1 MKENWSENEKKKRY
15 LMSYRWAKKQEERIL
30 EEIRELRMDKMFPSA
45 VNDGMPKGSEQRDL
59 SDYAAKLDE
68 LIEELKEERL
78 EKIKRLQS
86 IERVIKEIDNEDAQ
100 TILWLRYIDGLR
112 WEEVCVAINYEWAQM
127 HRIHARALREIKIND
142 DTK

>member
-30 EEIRELRMDKMFPSA
+30 EEIQALRMDKMFPSV

-59 SDYAAKLDE
+59 SDYAVKLDE
-68 LIEELKEERL
+68 LIQELKEERL

-100 TILWLRYIDGLR
+100 TILRLRYINGLR

-127 HRIHARALREIKIND
+127 HRIHGRALREIKIND

>member
-30 EEIRELRMDKMFPSA
+30 EEIQELRMDKMFPSV

-59 SDYAAKLDE
+59 SDYAVKLDE
-68 LIEELKEERL
+68 LIQELKEERL

-100 TILWLRYIDGLR
+100 TIMWLRYIDGLK

-127 HRIHARALREIKIND
+127 HRIHGKALREIKIND

>member
-30 EEIRELRMDKMFPSA
+30 EEIQTLRMDKMFPST

-100 TILWLRYIDGLR
+100 TILRLRYIDGLR

-127 HRIHARALREIKIND
+127 HRIHARALKEIKIND

>member
-1 MKENWSENEKKKRY
+1 MKENWTENEKKKRY
-15 LMSYRWAKKQEERIL
+15 LMSYRWAKKREERIL
-30 EEIRELRMDKMFPSA
+30 EEIQALRMDKMFPSI

-68 LIEELKEERL
+68 LIQELKEERL
-78 EKIKRLQS
+78 EKVKRLSDIEKS
-86 IERVIKEIDNEDAQ
+86 IRQLKNEDAQ
-100 TILWLRYIDGLR
+100 IIMRLRYIDGLK

>member
-30 EEIRELRMDKMFPSA
+30 EEIQTLRMDKMFPST

-59 SDYAAKLDE
+59 SDYVAKLDE
-68 LIEELKEERL
+68 LIQELKEERL

-100 TILWLRYIDGLR
+100 TILRLRYIDGLR

>member
-30 EEIRELRMDKMFPSA
+30 EEIRALRMDKMFPST

-68 LIEELKEERL
+68 LIQELKEERL

-100 TILWLRYIDGLR
+100 TILRLRYIDGLR

>member
-30 EEIRELRMDKMFPSA
+30 EEIQELRMDKMFPSV

-59 SDYAAKLDE
+59 SDYAVKLDE
-68 LIEELKEERL
+68 LIQELKKERL
-78 EKIKRLQS
+78 EKVRKLKNIEKS
-86 IERVIKEIDNEDAQ
+86 IRDLNSEDAQ
-100 TILWLRYIDGLR
+100 TIMRLRYIDGLK

-127 HRIHARALREIKIND
+127 HRIHGKALREIKIND

>member
-15 LMSYRWAKKQEERIL
+15 LMSYRWAKKQEEKII
-30 EEIRELRMDKMFPSA
+30 EEIQALRMDKMFPST

-59 SDYAAKLDE
+59 SDYAMKLDE
-68 LIEELKEERL
+68 LIQELKEERL
-78 EKIKRLQS
+78 EKLRRFKNIEKS
-86 IERVIKEIDNEDAQ
+86 IRDLNSEDAQ
-100 TILWLRYIDGLR
+100 TIMWLRYIDGLK

-127 HRIHARALREIKIND
+127 HRIHARALRKIKIND

>member
-15 LMSYRWAKKQEERIL
+15 LMSYRWAKKREERIL
-30 EEIRELRMDKMFPSA
+30 EEIQALRMDKMFPST

-59 SDYAAKLDE
+59 SDYAVKLDE
-68 LIEELKEERL
+68 LIQELKEERL
-78 EKIKRLQS
+78 EKVKRLSDIEKS
-86 IERVIKEIDNEDAQ
+86 IRDLKSEDAQ
-100 TILWLRYIDGLR
+100 TIMQLRYIDGLK

>member
-1 MKENWSENEKKKRY
+1 
-15 LMSYRWAKKQEERIL
+15 MSYRWAKKQEERIL
-30 EEIRELRMDKMFPSA
+30 EEIRALRMDKMFPST

-68 LIEELKEERL
+68 LIQELKEERL

-100 TILWLRYIDGLR
+100 TILRLRYIDGLR

>member
-1 MKENWSENEKKKRY
+1 MKEKWSENEEKKRY

-30 EEIRELRMDKMFPSA
+30 EEIQALRMDKMFPSA

-68 LIEELKEERL
+68 LIQELKEERL

-100 TILWLRYIDGLR
+100 TILRLRYIDGLR

>member
-30 EEIRELRMDKMFPSA
+30 EEIQALRMDKMFPSA

-68 LIEELKEERL
+68 LIQELKEERL

-100 TILWLRYIDGLR
+100 TILRLRYIDGLR
-112 WEEVCVAINYEWAQM
+112 WEEVCVTINYEWAQM
-127 HRIHARALREIKIND
+127 HRIHAKALREIKIND

>member
-30 EEIRELRMDKMFPSA
+30 EEIQELRMDKMFPST

-68 LIEELKEERL
+68 LIQELKEERL

-100 TILWLRYIDGLR
+100 TILRLRYIDGLK
-112 WEEVCVAINYEWAQM
+112 WEEVCVSINYEWAQM
-127 HRIHARALREIKIND
+127 HRIHERALREIKIND

>member
-1 MKENWSENEKKKRY
+1 
-15 LMSYRWAKKQEERIL
+15 MSYRWAKKQEERIL
-30 EEIRELRMDKMFPSA
+30 EEIQALRMDKMFPSA

-59 SDYAAKLDE
+59 SDYAVKLDE
-68 LIEELKEERL
+68 LIQELKEERL
-78 EKIKRLQS
+78 EKVKRLSDIEKS
-86 IERVIKEIDNEDAQ
+86 IRDLKSEDAQ
-100 TILWLRYIDGLR
+100 TIMQLRYIDGLK

>member
-15 LMSYRWAKKQEERIL
+15 LMSYWWAKKQEERIL
-30 EEIRELRMDKMFPSA
+30 EEIQALRMDKMFPST

-68 LIEELKEERL
+68 LIQELKEERL

-100 TILWLRYIDGLR
+100 TILRLRYIDGLR

>member
-30 EEIRELRMDKMFPSA
+30 GEIQALRMDKMFPSA

-59 SDYAAKLDE
+59 SDYAVKLDE
-68 LIEELKEERL
+68 LIQELKKERL

-100 TILWLRYIDGLR
+100 TILRLRYIDGLR

-127 HRIHARALREIKIND
+127 HRIHASALREIKIND

>member
-1 MKENWSENEKKKRY
+1 
-15 LMSYRWAKKQEERIL
+15 MSYRWAKKREERIL
-30 EEIRELRMDKMFPSA
+30 EEIQALRMDKMFPSI

-68 LIEELKEERL
+68 LIQELKEERL
-78 EKIKRLQS
+78 EKVKRLSDIEKS
-86 IERVIKEIDNEDAQ
+86 IRQLKNEDAQ
-100 TILWLRYIDGLR
+100 IIMRLRYIDGLK

>member
-30 EEIRELRMDKMFPSA
+30 GEIQALRMDKMFPSA

-59 SDYAAKLDE
+59 SDYAVKLDE
-68 LIEELKEERL
+68 LIQELKKERL

-100 TILWLRYIDGLR
+100 TILRLRYIDGLR

>member
-30 EEIRELRMDKMFPSA
+30 EEIQTLRMDKMFPSA

-59 SDYAAKLDE
+59 SDYAVKLDE
-68 LIEELKEERL
+68 LIQELKEERL

-100 TILWLRYIDGLR
+100 TILRLRYIDGLR

>member
-30 EEIRELRMDKMFPSA
+30 EEIQTLRMDKMFPSA

-59 SDYAAKLDE
+59 SDYAVKLDE
-68 LIEELKEERL
+68 LIQELKEERL
-78 EKIKRLQS
+78 EKVQRLSDIEKS
-86 IERVIKEIDNEDAQ
+86 IRQLKNEDAQ
-100 TILWLRYIDGLR
+100 TIMQLRYIDGLK

>member
-30 EEIRELRMDKMFPSA
+30 EEIRALRMDKMFPSA

-68 LIEELKEERL
+68 LIQELKKERL

-100 TILWLRYIDGLR
+100 TILRLRYIDGLR
-112 WEEVCVAINYEWAQM
+112 WEEVSVAIN
-127 HRIHARALREIKIND
+127 
-142 DTK
+142 

>member
-30 EEIRELRMDKMFPSA
+30 EEIQALRMDKMFPSTA
-45 VNDGMPKGSEQRDL
+45 NDGMPKWSEQRDL

-68 LIEELKEERL
+68 LIQELKEERL

-100 TILWLRYIDGLR
+100 TILRLRYIDGLR

>member
-1 MKENWSENEKKKRY
+1 
-15 LMSYRWAKKQEERIL
+15 MSYRWAKKQEERIL
-30 EEIRELRMDKMFPSA
+30 EEIQVLRMDKMFPST

-68 LIEELKEERL
+68 LIQELKEERL
-78 EKIKRLQS
+78 ERVKRLSDIEKS
-86 IERVIKEIDNEDAQ
+86 IRQLKNEDAQ
-100 TILWLRYIDGLR
+100 MIMRLRYIDGLK

>member
-30 EEIRELRMDKMFPSA
+30 EEIQELRMDKMFPST

-59 SDYAAKLDE
+59 SDYAVRLDE
-68 LIEELKEERL
+68 LIQELKEERL
-78 EKIKRLQS
+78 RKVKRLRN
-86 IERVIKEIDNEDAQ
+86 IERAIKELDNEDMQ
-100 TILWLRYIDGLR
+100 TVLRLRYIDGLK

>member
-100 TILWLRYIDGLR
+100 TILRLRYIDGLR

>member
-1 MKENWSENEKKKRY
+1 
-15 LMSYRWAKKQEERIL
+15 MSYRWAKKQEERIL

-68 LIEELKEERL
+68 LIQELKEERL

-86 IERVIKEIDNEDAQ
+86 IERVIKELDNEDMQ
-100 TILWLRYIDGLR
+100 TILRLRYIDGLK

>member
-15 LMSYRWAKKQEERIL
+15 LMSYRWAKKREERIL
-30 EEIRELRMDKMFPSA
+30 EEIQALRMDKMFPSI

-68 LIEELKEERL
+68 LIQELKEERL
-78 EKIKRLQS
+78 EKVKRLSDIEKS
-86 IERVIKEIDNEDAQ
+86 IRQLKNEDAQ
-100 TILWLRYIDGLR
+100 IIMRLRYIDGLK

>member
-1 MKENWSENEKKKRY
+1 MKKNWSENEKKKRY

-30 EEIRELRMDKMFPSA
+30 EEIQELRMDKMFPSA

-68 LIEELKEERL
+68 LIQELKEERL

-86 IERVIKEIDNEDAQ
+86 IERVIKELDNEDMQ
-100 TILWLRYIDGLR
+100 TILRLRYIDGLK

>member
-30 EEIRELRMDKMFPSA
+30 DEIQTLRMDKMFPST

-68 LIEELKEERL
+68 LIQELKDERL
-78 EKIKRLQS
+78 EKVKRLSDIQKS
-86 IERVIKEIDNEDAQ
+86 IRDVENDDEQ
-100 TILWLRYIDGLR
+100 TVLRLRYIDGMP
-112 WEEVCVAINYEWAQM
+112 WEDICVKIGYSWRQT
-127 HRIHARALREIKIND
+127 HRIHSNALKNIKVGEEQ
-142 DTK
+142 

>member
-15 LMSYRWAKKQEERIL
+15 LMSYKWAKKREERIL
-30 EEIRELRMDKMFPSA
+30 EEIQALRMDKMFPSI

-68 LIEELKEERL
+68 LIQELKEERL
-78 EKIKRLQS
+78 EKVKRLSDIEKS
-86 IERVIKEIDNEDAQ
+86 IRQLKNEDAQ
-100 TILWLRYIDGLR
+100 IIMRLRYIDGLK

>member
-1 MKENWSENEKKKRY
+1 MKGSENEKKKRY

-30 EEIRELRMDKMFPSA
+30 EEIQELRMDKMFPSS

-68 LIEELKEERL
+68 LIQELKEERF

-86 IERVIKEIDNEDAQ
+86 IERVIKELDNEDMQ
-100 TILWLRYIDGLR
+100 TILRLRYIDGLK

>member
-68 LIEELKEERL
+68 LIQELKEERL

-86 IERVIKEIDNEDAQ
+86 IERVIKELDNEDMQ
-100 TILWLRYIDGLR
+100 TILRLRYIDGLK

-127 HRIHARALREIKIND
+127 HRIHARALRKIKIND

>member
-1 MKENWSENEKKKRY
+1 MKENWSENEEKKRY

-30 EEIRELRMDKMFPSA
+30 GEIQALRMDKMFPSA

-59 SDYAAKLDE
+59 SDYAVKLDE
-68 LIEELKEERL
+68 LIQELKEERL
-78 EKIKRLQS
+78 EKVRRLKNIEKS
-86 IERVIKEIDNEDAQ
+86 IRDLNSEDAQ
-100 TILWLRYIDGLR
+100 TIMWLRYIDGLK

-127 HRIHARALREIKIND
+127 HRIHGRALREIKIND

>member
-1 MKENWSENEKKKRY
+1 MKENWS
-15 LMSYRWAKKQEERIL
+15 IL
-30 EEIRELRMDKMFPSA
+30 EEIQELRMDKMFPSA
-45 VNDGMPKGSEQRDL
+45 VNDGMPKVSEQRDL

-68 LIEELKEERL
+68 LIQELKEERF

-86 IERVIKEIDNEDAQ
+86 IERVIKELDNEDMQ
-100 TILWLRYIDGLR
+100 TILRLRYIDGLK

>member
-1 MKENWSENEKKKRY
+1 MKENWSENEEKKRY

-30 EEIRELRMDKMFPSA
+30 EEIQALRMDKMFPSA

-68 LIEELKEERL
+68 LIQELKEERL

-100 TILWLRYIDGLR
+100 TILRLRYIDGLR
-112 WEEVCVAINYEWAQM
+112 WKEVCVAINYEWAQM
-127 HRIHARALREIKIND
+127 HRIHAKALREIKIND